1 MPGREG
7 AEVSYS
13 RGAVL
18 AVPDGKELQYRKG
31 EIQK

>member
-13 RGAVL
+13 RGVVS